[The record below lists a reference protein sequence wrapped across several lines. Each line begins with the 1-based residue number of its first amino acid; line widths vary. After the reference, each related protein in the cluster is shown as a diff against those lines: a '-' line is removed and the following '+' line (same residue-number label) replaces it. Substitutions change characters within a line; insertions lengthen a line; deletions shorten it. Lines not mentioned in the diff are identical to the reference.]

1 MYQVYFYQFDV
12 SEYTSTI
19 EDAHKIGR
27 RKGWGYHVY
36 KLGAQ
41 KMKNNTMQKLID
53 FIYGVVPIVLGGIG
67 AYILFGVL
75 VYIVWR
81 I

>member
-1 MYQVYFYQFDV
+1 
-12 SEYTSTI
+12 
-19 EDAHKIGR
+19 
-27 RKGWGYHVY
+27 
-36 KLGAQ
+36 
-41 KMKNNTMQKLID
+41 MQKLKE

-67 AYILFGVL
+67 GYILFGVL

>member
-1 MYQVYFYQFDV
+1 
-12 SEYTSTI
+12 
-19 EDAHKIGR
+19 
-27 RKGWGYHVY
+27 
-36 KLGAQ
+36 
-41 KMKNNTMQKLID
+41 MQKIKD

-67 AYILFGVL
+67 GYILFGVL

>member
-1 MYQVYFYQFDV
+1 
-12 SEYTSTI
+12 
-19 EDAHKIGR
+19 
-27 RKGWGYHVY
+27 
-36 KLGAQ
+36 
-41 KMKNNTMQKLID
+41 MQKIKE

-67 AYILFGVL
+67 GYILFGVL